1 MGLKAKNKTR
11 MKLRIREVDEG
22 DDIGKEE
29 ELATDEHGK
38 TRNQKRS

>member
-1 MGLKAKNKTR
+1 

-22 DDIGKEE
+22 EGIGKEE

>member
-1 MGLKAKNKTR
+1 ME
-11 MKLRIREVDEG
+11 LRIREIDEG
-22 DDIGKEE
+22 EGIGKEK